1 MPNSIKIA
9 LLDMND
15 GQPNLGIKNLL
26 ELTQEFIDRYGNGIS
41 YQLFDVRSKCQ
52 FPKFEDF
59 DVYISSG
66 GPGNPH
72 FVGLEWE
79 EKFVKLLDQIKNHN
93 KENNR
98 KKYLFL
104 ICHSF
109 QMAVIHWEIA
119 KVLERE
125 SYSFGVMPIY
135 KTDAGM
141 DEPLFQ
147 NLDQPFYAVDSR
159 EFQCVYPNLQKMKKM
174 NMNVLAIENSRDHQS
189 LSRALMAIRFS
200 EEIIGTQFHPEANP
214 EDVMCNLIDEK
225 YKAVLIQRIGLENY
239 LNTLEL
245 ADDEDKIKR
254 TQVEIIP
261 GFLKNALENLMF
273 NSRVNHDIR
282 IQKNI

>member
-1 MPNSIKIA
+1 
-9 LLDMND
+9 MND

-26 ELTQEFIDRYGNGIS
+26 ELTQEFIDQYGNGIS

-52 FPKFEDF
+52 FPKFDDF

-109 QMAVIHWEIA
+109 QMAVIHWDIA

-141 DEPLFQ
+141 DELLFQ

-159 EFQCVYPNLQKMKKM
+159 EFQCVYPNLQKIKKL
-174 NMNVLAIENSRDHQS
+174 NMSVLAIENSRDHQS

-200 EEIIGTQFHPEANP
+200 DEIIGTQFHPEANP

-225 YKAVLIQRIGLENY
+225 YKTVLIQRIGLENY

-245 ADDEDKIKR
+245 ADDEEKIKR
-254 TQVEIIP
+254 TQIEIIP
-261 GFLKNALENLMF
+261 GFLKNAIEKLMF

>member
-26 ELTQEFIDRYGNGIS
+26 ELTQKFIDQYGNGIS
-41 YQLFDVRSKCQ
+41 YQLFDVRSRCQ

-59 DVYISSG
+59 DVYISSV
-66 GPGNPH
+66 GPENTH
-72 FVGLEWE
+72 FIVLEWE
-79 EKFVKLLDQIKNHN
+79 EKLVKL
-93 KENNR
+93 
-98 KKYLFL
+98 
-104 ICHSF
+104 
-109 QMAVIHWEIA
+109 
-119 KVLERE
+119 
-125 SYSFGVMPIY
+125 
-135 KTDAGM
+135 
-141 DEPLFQ
+141 LFQ

-159 EFQCVYPNLQKMKKM
+159 EFQCVYPNLQKIKKL

-261 GFLKNALENLMF
+261 GFLKNAIENLMF